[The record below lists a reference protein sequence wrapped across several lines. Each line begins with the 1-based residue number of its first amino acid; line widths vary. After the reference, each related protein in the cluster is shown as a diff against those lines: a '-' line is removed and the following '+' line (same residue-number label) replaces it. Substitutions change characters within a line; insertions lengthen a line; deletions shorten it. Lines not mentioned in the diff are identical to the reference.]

1 MLSTPTK
8 IDVTQRTNGKA
19 APVTP
24 DKPAKSKNRLTGI
37 DALRGLA
44 LCFMFLRH
52 TAFFI
57 GGPLQAET
65 YGGQPAALQSWPH
78 WVTGL
83 VANMNTPTFW
93 LLFGVSVA
101 LLAAGRRKQGAS
113 EWEITRYLLIRAGV
127 LLTLDLTICEWFWD
141 VPGPQVH
148 YTHVL
153 LSIAISMSILS
164 VARLLPLRVFAALVV
179 ALMLGYQAFL
189 PYIAANFSNTLN
201 PVTTLLLGYST
212 QFRPNLEFALFGWF
226 PVAGLGFILGNYAS
240 SPTLRKPRAWLL
252 ISGALFAL
260 WLGLRWWGGFGDLTP
275 RGPDDP
281 LVFFFI
287 MSKTPLALTYLCF
300 YLGISMLIMA
310 GFVALGER
318 LERAPFQWLINLG
331 QVSLFAFVAHIVIY
345 GILSFIA
352 KQFAWPVPRIA
363 ESFAVWAAG
372 LAILFPLAYHY
383 NRLRRSHPNS
393 LLRYL

>member
-1 MLSTPTK
+1 MIK
-8 IDVTQRTNGKA
+8 DVTVAVSANGKPA
-19 APVTP
+19 VGELGKPV
-24 DKPAKSKNRLTGI
+24 KSKNRLTGI

-52 TAFFI
+52 TAFFV

-65 YGGQPAALQSWPH
+65 YGGQPINLQSWPH
-78 WVTGL
+78 WASGL
-83 VANMNTPTFW
+83 IANMNTPTFW

-127 LLTLDLTICEWFWD
+127 LLTLDLTISEWFWD
-141 VPGPQVH
+141 VPAPQVH

-153 LSIAISMSILS
+153 LSIAVSMAILS
-164 VARLLPLRVFAALVV
+164 VARRLPLRVFIGLIVV
-179 ALMLGYQAFL
+179 LLLGYQAFL
-189 PYIAANFSNTLN
+189 PYVAANFSNTLN
-201 PVTTLLLGYST
+201 PVTTLLFGYST

-226 PVAGLGFILGNYAS
+226 PVAGLGFILGQYVAS
-240 SPTLRKPRAWLL
+240 PVLKRPRTWLA
-252 ISGALFAL
+252 ISAGLFAL
-260 WLGLRWWGGFGDLTP
+260 WFGLRLWGGFGDLTP

-300 YLGISMLIMA
+300 YLGISALIMA
-310 GFVALGER
+310 GFVALGDR
-318 LERAPFQWLINLG
+318 LNGRPFIWLINLG

-345 GILSFIA
+345 GLLSYVA
-352 KQFAWPVPRIA
+352 KQFDWSLPRIA
-363 ESFAVWAAG
+363 VSYGVWLAG
-372 LAILFPLAYHY
+372 LALLFPLAYHY
-383 NRLRRSHPNS
+383 NRLRRSNPNS